1 MLKVIVST
9 KQKKVICFK
18 KRHILHTDVYCLN
31 FMLSV
36 YFSFFFITSVCQL
49 SVEGIS
55 LFIDIT
61 YTGYDFIKN
70 TLRSN
75 NIPHFS
81 FDYSIQSFVKI
92 MELYL
97 KARLTT
103 DVVFIFQNEL
113 GKN

>member
-1 MLKVIVST
+1 MFIALK
-9 KQKKVICFK
+9 
-18 KRHILHTDVYCLN
+18 
-31 FMLSV
+31 FMFLSIF
-36 YFSFFFITSVCQL
+36 YYKTVCQL

-55 LFIDIT
+55 IFIDIT
-61 YTGYDFIKN
+61 YTGYDFVRN

-75 NIPHFS
+75 KIPHFS

-97 KARLTT
+97 KARFTT